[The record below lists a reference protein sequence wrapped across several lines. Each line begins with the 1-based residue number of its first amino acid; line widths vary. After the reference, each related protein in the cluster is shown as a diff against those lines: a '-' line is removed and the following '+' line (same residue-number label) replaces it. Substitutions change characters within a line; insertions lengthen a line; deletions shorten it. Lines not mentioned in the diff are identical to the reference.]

1 MRGTYNQ
8 NFSVT
13 INLEGGT
20 ADSISMEN
28 PFILNQISLL
38 SINIDGSQIPMINSN
53 LRPTGTEYVSW
64 HYDNGRNRVNV
75 LCDSSFINSSITI
88 SFSQS
93 IPQIISSGNQYTV
106 YFDDMSFSS
115 GFSTISGP
123 SLIVDII
130 SGETN
135 QITIENSAGGNGLEI
150 GDISLSA
157 DQQLTLHSIGRDQF
171 GNFAED
177 ANVNWAV
184 NNSIGAFDSDS
195 INVSNVTFNPSV
207 VGLGSISTSTEELS
221 DNTGI
226 ITITGGA
233 QSYLKIRDA
242 SGGAGSEV
250 GDVTMTT
257 DESLTLYAAVYDA
270 DNNYLQDVSVDW
282 TNTGNLDAVSSSGSS
297 FTFDP
302 STISTTGTISI
313 SSGSLVGDATG
324 TITVNGGNQSYLKIR
339 DASGGAGVEVGDVTM
354 TTDESLTLYAAV
366 YDADNNYL
374 QDVSVDWTNTG
385 NLDAVSWFFFYI

>member
-1 MRGTYNQ
+1 MIRFTKFHLLLFLLVPFIKADQANSGTAVLNPNSVVAGTYNQ

-13 INLEGGT
+13 INLESGT
-20 ADSISMEN
+20 ADSLSIEN

-64 HYDNGRNRVNV
+64 YYDNGRNRVNV

-195 INVSNVTFNPSV
+195 INVSNVIFNPSV
-207 VGLGSISTSTEELS
+207 VGLGSISISTEELS

-233 QSYLKIRDA
+233 QS
-242 SGGAGSEV
+242 
-250 GDVTMTT
+250 
-257 DESLTLYAAVYDA
+257 
-270 DNNYLQDVSVDW
+270 
-282 TNTGNLDAVSSSGSS
+282 
-297 FTFDP
+297 F
-302 STISTTGTISI
+302 
-313 SSGSLVGDATG
+313 
-324 TITVNGGNQSYLKIR
+324 
-339 DASGGAGVEVGDVTM
+339 
-354 TTDESLTLYAAV
+354 
-366 YDADNNYL
+366 
-374 QDVSVDWTNTG
+374 
-385 NLDAVSWFFFYI
+385 